1 MEVILCRHSTTA
13 GNQKKQY
20 IGITDQPLCPEGE
33 QLARR
38 CTPDMEVETIYCSPL
53 RRAVATGR
61 ILYPRARVVL
71 VPALREMD
79 FGLFEQKSYLDLG
92 QDPQYQQWLDSGCQ
106 DPCPGGESIAQFARR
121 VCQGFEQIVE
131 QAAAQGQER
140 VVLVAPEET
149 AQDGGARVAAALAG
163 AICGEADPARPV
175 GGAALQ
181 GIGSL
186 ATRYSESE
194 VDTLLQGGVTPVE
207 LVGGVCSVIRGV
219 TTRTKT
225 GEAADATWREL
236 TTILVV
242 DDVIPSI
249 RAALG
254 AKFARAK
261 NTAQTRGAVRSQVI
275 LELEGKVAAEI
286 ISGYGEV
293 TAQALESDPTVCL
306 VTFSFSVAQGLN
318 QIWLSAQITV

>member
-140 VVLVAPEET
+140 VVLVAHGGTLMALMGTYAWPR
-149 AQDGGARVAAALAG
+149 QDYFQWKTPNCGGYAARWD
-163 AICGEADPARPV
+163 GEKRRLCP
-175 GGAALQ
+175 
-181 GIGSL
+181 
-186 ATRYSESE
+186 
-194 VDTLLQGGVTPVE
+194 
-207 LVGGVCSVIRGV
+207 
-219 TTRTKT
+219 
-225 GEAADATWREL
+225 WR
-236 TTILVV
+236 
-242 DDVIPSI
+242 
-249 RAALG
+249 
-254 AKFARAK
+254 
-261 NTAQTRGAVRSQVI
+261 
-275 LELEGKVAAEI
+275 
-286 ISGYGEV
+286 
-293 TAQALESDPTVCL
+293 ALEEGGRL
-306 VTFSFSVAQGLN
+306 
-318 QIWLSAQITV
+318 

>member
-131 QAAAQGQER
+131 QAATIAQQ
-140 VVLVAPEET
+140 
-149 AQDGGARVAAALAG
+149 
-163 AICGEADPARPV
+163 
-175 GGAALQ
+175 GAAIEAL
-181 GIGSL
+181 
-186 ATRYSESE
+186 
-194 VDTLLQGGVTPVE
+194 
-207 LVGGVCSVIRGV
+207 
-219 TTRTKT
+219 
-225 GEAADATWREL
+225 EAAGNAETLKAEL
-236 TTILVV
+236 
-242 DDVIPSI
+242 
-249 RAALG
+249 RAAY
-254 AKFARAK
+254 
-261 NTAQTRGAVRSQVI
+261 T
-275 LELEGKVAAEI
+275 EGVEI
-286 ISGYGEV
+286 NG
-293 TAQALESDPTVCL
+293 
-306 VTFSFSVAQGLN
+306 
-318 QIWLSAQITV
+318 